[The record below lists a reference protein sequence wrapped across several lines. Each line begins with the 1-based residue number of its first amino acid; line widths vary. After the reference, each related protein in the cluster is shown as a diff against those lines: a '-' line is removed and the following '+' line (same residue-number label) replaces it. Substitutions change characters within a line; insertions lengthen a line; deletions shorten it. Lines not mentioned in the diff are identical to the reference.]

1 MENHKCHICGKE
13 ATKKDSDPFFEEL
26 PELLEEGENKEEWW
40 CDECYQE
47 RLDDI

>member
-1 MENHKCHICGKE
+1 MKCHNCGKM
-13 ATKKDSDPFFEEL
+13 ATKKSKDPFFEEL
-26 PELLEEGENKEEWW
+26 PELMNEDSKNEEEWW